1 MLNRKGLPIPQLL
14 GRQSRQSF
22 HDTIL
27 TTQTDH
33 SAFQGQR
40 ARSPNNSSPLST
52 SSTHEESVELDRYG
66 EDFNPEADLNTL
78 PRGHMKAYAEAM
90 QHYLKSG
97 LFDRIKKDAIDHLQ
111 SDQTVE
117 YIQKLERQLEVYQ
130 KQLRRESIRQTDL
143 RVALQAS
150 RRLSKPVELPYLAR
164 SFPQEPSDPGF
175 LNSPHQPGSHI
186 QLQNSLRSTQTSLPR
201 RGNPN
206 SIAGRYKKRSM
217 LLVDANGT
225 VVQPTSLG
233 GRRDALESS
242 MRQMAEAM
250 SSRQKSQHQTAWS
263 ALNTSSPSVTYL

>member
-111 SDQTVE
+111 SDQTVA
-117 YIQKLERQLEVYQ
+117 YI
-130 KQLRRESIRQTDL
+130 
-143 RVALQAS
+143 
-150 RRLSKPVELPYLAR
+150 
-164 SFPQEPSDPGF
+164 
-175 LNSPHQPGSHI
+175 HI